1 MFGGRF
7 FTIYISPFLPYNNFM
22 KKFISVFLFFVL
34 LNFSFAEEIFVCV
47 GSFKNPENAENLV
60 KNLENL
66 GTESFV
72 FETQVNNQTLYRVL
86 LSNSFDLKEEARKF
100 RNSVENADFA
110 QKLNLS
116 GFWICQA
123 NKPVFDKTTKGPAA
137 DSVAEAVKPII
148 LEENKNEIP
157 VSEEKPYS
165 VFVHSYKEEQAAE
178 NGKKRLQEN
187 EIDSFILKTFD
198 EKSYFSFDLHSGAFD
213 SPEEAEPL
221 QEKLEALGI
230 EDTKIADY
238 KEEKEKIQKYDEI
251 IKNQPVSYDFGN
263 NEIPDIYSVPVAT
276 IIRQFP
282 INKNFTLENLMIF
295 DFDNLRSAEEKLPS
309 LEDVS
314 DIVGG
319 GDNLHAVSIASYKD
333 DLFNKNVKIF
343 IFSGD
348 KDSLPDILEL
358 KKEFQEDVASK
369 EDSDED
375 SDFKVRDMQFQ
386 LKDGILNS
394 LIFNSDE
401 DYIFFGVNEKRDL
414 AVLMATEDF
423 SESQF
428 EDFLNNFENDS
439 SLLIYPQ
446 IRRTLLV
453 LPKKTE
459 TERKFLSFTLEK
471 VDESYAESKGYADWA
486 IPIVGHWSA
495 DANFCQEDEFVSV
508 TFFDLD
514 YDYNAKQNHQM
525 FMDEH
530 IVTETSHASTVKN
543 ADSWF
548 VEPFGRGKEVSF
560 STKSYIIAVN
570 SFDLDEEELVQLS
583 DELQI
588 WEK

>member
-1 MFGGRF
+1 
-7 FTIYISPFLPYNNFM
+7 M
-22 KKFISVFLFFVL
+22 KKFVSVFLLFGL
-34 LNFSFAEEIFVCV
+34 LSFLGAEEIFVCV
-47 GSFKNPENAENLV
+47 GSFKNPKNAENLV
-60 KNLENL
+60 KNLEDL
-66 GTESFV
+66 GAESFI
-72 FETQVNNQTLYRVL
+72 FETQLDNQTLFRVL
-86 LSNSFDLKEEARKF
+86 LSDSFDSKEEARKF
-100 RNSVENADFA
+100 RNSVEDADFA

-123 NKPVFDKTTKGPAA
+123 KKPLSEKTTNEPLAEPALKFELEPA
-137 DSVAEAVKPII
+137 KPII

-165 VFVHSYKEEQAAE
+165 VLVHSYKEEQSAE
-178 NGKKRLQEN
+178 NGKKRLKEK

-221 QEKLEALGI
+221 QEKLEELGI

-238 KEEKEKIQKYDEI
+238 REEKEKIQKYDEI
-251 IKNQPVSYDFGN
+251 IKSQPVAYDFGN
-263 NEIPDIYSVPVAT
+263 VEIPDTYSVPVAT

-295 DFDNLRSAEEKLPS
+295 DFDNLRSAKEKLPS

-314 DIVGG
+314 DIIGG
-319 GDNLHAVSIASYKD
+319 GENLHAVSIAFYKD

-343 IFSGD
+343 VFSGEENT
-348 KDSLPDILEL
+348 LPDILEL
-358 KKEFQEDVASK
+358 KKDFNEGVSSKEDVAAG
-369 EDSDED
+369 ED

-394 LIFNSDE
+394 LVFNSDN

-428 EDFLNNFENDS
+428 EDFLNNFESDS

-459 TERKFLSFTLEK
+459 TERKFLSFTLEE

-486 IPIVGHWSA
+486 IPIVGHWNA
-495 DANFCQEDEFVSV
+495 EANFCQDDEFVSV
-508 TFFDLD
+508 GFFDLD
-514 YDYNAKQNHQM
+514 YDYNAKQVHQM
-525 FMDEH
+525 FMDSH
-530 IVTETSHASTVKN
+530 IVTESSHASTVKN

-548 VEPFGRGKEVSF
+548 VEPFGRSREVSF

-570 SFDLDEEELVQLS
+570 SFDLDEEELVELS

>member
-1 MFGGRF
+1 
-7 FTIYISPFLPYNNFM
+7 M

-72 FETQVNNQTLYRVL
+72 FEAQVNNQTLYRVL

-110 QKLNLS
+110 KKLNLS
-116 GFWICQA
+116 GLWICQA
-123 NKPVFDKTTKGPAA
+123 NKPVSDKTTKEPAA
-137 DSVAEAVKPII
+137 ESVAEAVKPII

-251 IKNQPVSYDFGN
+251 IKKQPVSYDFGN

>member
-1 MFGGRF
+1 
-7 FTIYISPFLPYNNFM
+7 M

-123 NKPVFDKTTKGPAA
+123 NKPVFDKTTKEPAA

-295 DFDNLRSAEEKLPS
+295 DFANLRSAEEKLPS
-309 LEDVS
+309 L
-314 DIVGG
+314 
-319 GDNLHAVSIASYKD
+319 
-333 DLFNKNVKIF
+333 
-343 IFSGD
+343 
-348 KDSLPDILEL
+348 
-358 KKEFQEDVASK
+358 
-369 EDSDED
+369 
-375 SDFKVRDMQFQ
+375 
-386 LKDGILNS
+386 
-394 LIFNSDE
+394 
-401 DYIFFGVNEKRDL
+401 
-414 AVLMATEDF
+414 
-423 SESQF
+423 
-428 EDFLNNFENDS
+428 ENDS